1 MDALSQIVE
10 GNVGATVVV
19 FGVLWAIVLLQGQG
33 LLWVGRRE
41 LARIWESEKD
51 QNTRLGE
58 IEKEVHGEETD
69 IRLIKNKLTDHVEKE
84 EKVWDEIRSFGRK
97 VGDLERKLPNGDLKT
112 ALVKLDYLTTSFN
125 KLAEEVRTHN
135 TEAEAWKRRIE
146 VNDVRLGVLEGKKR
160 GAG

>member
-1 MDALSQIVE
+1 MDAFSQIVE

-19 FGVLWAIVLLQGQG
+19 FGVLWAVLLLQGQG

-51 QNTRLGE
+51 QNARLVE
-58 IEKEVHGEETD
+58 IEKEVNGEETD
-69 IRLIKNKLTDHVEKE
+69 IKLIKVKLTDHVEKE

-125 KLAEEVRTHN
+125 ALAEEVRTHN
-135 TEAEAWKRRIE
+135 TEAERWKRKIE
-146 VNDVRLGVLEGKKR
+146 VQDVRIGVLEGKKR